1 MELGMNLDFSQ
12 IVPSMPYILKGI
24 GVTIQIVLASAILGF
39 VLGVILSLCKISRN
53 KPLQWF
59 ADAYTSVFRGTP
71 LVLQLL
77 LIYFG
82 LPQLLGFDIAPFPA
96 AVAAFGLNSAAYISE
111 IIRAGILAVDKGQ
124 REAALALGVPYR
136 RMMGQIIL
144 PQALKNILPAL
155 MNEFI
160 TLTKE
165 SAIVTVIGALDIMR
179 RAYIVGGEK
188 FAYLEPLIFAGLI
201 YYVMVM
207 GLTLLGKAVER
218 RMRKGD

>member
-24 GVTIQIVLASAILGF
+24 GVTVQIVLASAILGF

-124 REAALALGVPYR
+124 REAALALGIPYR

>member
-1 MELGMNLDFSQ
+1 MNLDFSQ

-124 REAALALGVPYR
+124 REAALALGIPYR

-188 FAYLEPLIFAGLI
+188 FAYLEPLIFAGVI